1 MKQSRIGLGVVTMLS
16 IFVVVCMCVLVLFSS
31 NKVYQIHEQTN
42 HAYAYKKAYYEAEIK
57 AHKLID
63 ANNTDFLVHVQGN
76 TYLKVKVEKGKIITF
91 KTIVK
96 GES

>member
-42 HAYAYKKAYYEAEIK
+42 RSYAFKKAYNEAEIK

-63 ANNTDFLVHVQGN
+63 ENQTDFLVHVKGD
-76 TYLKVKVEKGKIITF
+76 TYLKVKVKDDKIVIF

-96 GES
+96 GE

>member
-42 HAYAYKKAYYEAEIK
+42 RSYVFKKAYYEAEIK

-63 ANNTDFLVHVQGN
+63 ENQTDFLVHVKGD
-76 TYLKVKVEKGKIITF
+76 TYLKVKVKDGKIVIF

-96 GES
+96 GE

>member
-42 HAYAYKKAYYEAEIK
+42 RSYAFKKAYHEAEIK

-63 ANNTDFLVHVQGN
+63 ENQTDFLVHVKGD
-76 TYLKVKVEKGKIITF
+76 TYLKVKVKDDKIVIF

-96 GES
+96 GE

>member
-16 IFVVVCMCVLVLFSS
+16 IFVVVCMCVLVLFSAD
-31 NKVYQIHEQTN
+31 KVYQIHEQTN
-42 HAYAYKKAYYEAEIK
+42 RTYAYKKAYYEAEIK
-57 AHKLID
+57 AHALVEENK
-63 ANNTDFLVHVQGN
+63 TDFLVHVKEK
-76 TYLKVKVEKGKIITF
+76 TYLKVKVKDGKIITF

>member
-42 HAYAYKKAYYEAEIK
+42 RSYASKKAYYEAEIK

-63 ANNTDFLVHVQGN
+63 ENQTDFLVHVKGD
-76 TYLKVKVEKGKIITF
+76 TYLKVKVKDDKIVIF

-96 GES
+96 GE

>member
-31 NKVYQIHEQTN
+31 NKVYQIHEQAN
-42 HAYAYKKAYYEAEIK
+42 RSYAFKKAYYEAEIK
-57 AHKLID
+57 AHKLIGE
-63 ANNTDFLVHVQGN
+63 NQTDFLVHVKGD
-76 TYLKVKVEKGKIITF
+76 TYLKVKVKDDKIVIF

-96 GES
+96 GE

>member
-42 HAYAYKKAYYEAEIK
+42 RRYAFKKAYYEAEIK

-63 ANNTDFLVHVQGN
+63 ENQTDFLVHVKGD
-76 TYLKVKVEKGKIITF
+76 TYLKVKVKDGKIVIF

-96 GES
+96 GE

>member
-42 HAYAYKKAYYEAEIK
+42 RSYALKKAYYEAEIK

-63 ANNTDFLVHVQGN
+63 ENQTDFLVHVKGD
-76 TYLKVKVEKGKIITF
+76 TYVKVKVKDDKIVIF

-96 GES
+96 GE

>member
-31 NKVYQIHEQTN
+31 NKVYQIREQTN
-42 HAYAYKKAYYEAEIK
+42 RSYAFKKAYYEAEIK

-63 ANNTDFLVHVQGN
+63 ENQTDFLVHVKGD
-76 TYLKVKVEKGKIITF
+76 TYLKVKVKDDKIVIF

-96 GES
+96 GE

>member
-42 HAYAYKKAYYEAEIK
+42 RNYAFKKAYYEAEIK

-63 ANNTDFLVHVQGN
+63 ENQTDFLVHVKGD
-76 TYLKVKVEKGKIITF
+76 TYLKVKVKDDKIVIF

-96 GES
+96 GE

>member
-42 HAYAYKKAYYEAEIK
+42 RSYAFKKAYYEAEIK
-57 AHKLID
+57 AHKLIT
-63 ANNTDFLVHVQGN
+63 NFKIKLI
-76 TYLKVKVEKGKIITF
+76 YLNKSST
-91 KTIVK
+91 
-96 GES
+96 S

>member
-42 HAYAYKKAYYEAEIK
+42 RSYAFKKAHYEAEIK

-63 ANNTDFLVHVQGN
+63 ENQTDFLVHVKGD
-76 TYLKVKVEKGKIITF
+76 TYLKVKVKDDKIVIF

-96 GES
+96 GE

>member
-42 HAYAYKKAYYEAEIK
+42 RSYVFKKAYYEAEIK

-63 ANNTDFLVHVQGN
+63 ENQTDFLVHVKSD
-76 TYLKVKVEKGKIITF
+76 TYLKVKVKDDKIVIF

-96 GES
+96 GE

>member
-31 NKVYQIHEQTN
+31 NKVYQLHEQTN
-42 HAYAYKKAYYEAEIK
+42 RSYAFKKAYYEIK

-63 ANNTDFLVHVQGN
+63 ENQTDFLVHVKDD
-76 TYLKVKVEKGKIITF
+76 TYLKVKVNDDKIVIF

-96 GES
+96 GE

>member
-16 IFVVVCMCVLVLFSS
+16 IFVVVCMCALVLFSA
-31 NKVYQIHEQTN
+31 NKVYQMHEQVN
-42 HAYAYKKAYYEAEIK
+42 RSYAYKKAYYQAEIK

-63 ANNTDFLVHVQGN
+63 QNETDFLVHVKED
-76 TYLKVKVEKGKIITF
+76 TYLKVKVDHGQIVVF

-96 GES
+96 GE

>member
-31 NKVYQIHEQTN
+31 NKVYQIREQTN
-42 HAYAYKKAYYEAEIK
+42 RSYAFKKAYYEAEIK

-63 ANNTDFLVHVQGN
+63 ENQTDFLVHVKSD
-76 TYLKVKVEKGKIITF
+76 TYLKVKVKDDKIVIF

-96 GES
+96 GE

>member
-42 HAYAYKKAYYEAEIK
+42 RSMRLKRRTM
-57 AHKLID
+57 KLKSKPI
-63 ANNTDFLVHVQGN
+63 N
-76 TYLKVKVEKGKIITF
+76 
-91 KTIVK
+91 
-96 GES
+96 

>member
-16 IFVVVCMCVLVLFSS
+16 IFVVVCMCVLMLFSS

-42 HAYAYKKAYYEAEIK
+42 RSYAFKQAYYEAEIK

-63 ANNTDFLVHVQGN
+63 ENQTDFLVHVKGD
-76 TYLKVKVEKGKIITF
+76 TYLKVKVNDDKIVIF

-96 GES
+96 GE

>member
-42 HAYAYKKAYYEAEIK
+42 RSYAFKKAYCEAEIK

-63 ANNTDFLVHVQGN
+63 ENQTDFLVHVKGD
-76 TYLKVKVEKGKIITF
+76 TYLKVKVEEDKIVTF

-96 GES
+96 GE

>member
-16 IFVVVCMCVLVLFSS
+16 IFVVVCMCVLVLFSAD
-31 NKVYQIHEQTN
+31 KVYQIHEQTN
-42 HAYAYKKAYYEAEIK
+42 RTYA
-57 AHKLID
+57 
-63 ANNTDFLVHVQGN
+63 
-76 TYLKVKVEKGKIITF
+76 YLKVKVKDGKIITF

>member
-42 HAYAYKKAYYEAEIK
+42 RGYAFKKAYYEAEIK

-63 ANNTDFLVHVQGN
+63 ENQTDFLVHVKGD
-76 TYLKVKVEKGKIITF
+76 TYLKVKVNDDKIVIF

-96 GES
+96 GE

>member
-42 HAYAYKKAYYEAEIK
+42 RSYVFKKAYYEAEIK
-57 AHKLID
+57 VHKLID
-63 ANNTDFLVHVQGN
+63 ENQTDFLVHVKGD
-76 TYLKVKVEKGKIITF
+76 TYLKVKVKDGKIVIF

-96 GES
+96 GE

>member
-42 HAYAYKKAYYEAEIK
+42 RSYAFKKAYYEAEIK

-63 ANNTDFLVHVQGN
+63 ENQTDFLVHVKGD
-76 TYLKVKVEKGKIITF
+76 TYLKVKVKDGTIVIF

-96 GES
+96 GE

>member
-42 HAYAYKKAYYEAEIK
+42 RSYVFKKAYYEAEIK

-63 ANNTDFLVHVQGN
+63 ENQTDFLVHVKGD
-76 TYLKVKVEKGKIITF
+76 TYLKVKVKDDKIVIF

-96 GES
+96 GE

>member
-42 HAYAYKKAYYEAEIK
+42 SSYPYKKANYQAEIK

-63 ANNTDFLVHVQGN
+63 ENKTDFLVHVKGD
-76 TYLKVKVEKGKIITF
+76 TYLKVKVKDDKIVIF

-96 GES
+96 GE

>member
-42 HAYAYKKAYYEAEIK
+42 RSYAFKKVYYEAEIK

-63 ANNTDFLVHVQGN
+63 ENQTDFLVHVKDD
-76 TYLKVKVEKGKIITF
+76 TYLKVKVNDDKIVIF

-96 GES
+96 GE

>member
-31 NKVYQIHEQTN
+31 NKVYQIHEQIN
-42 HAYAYKKAYYEAEIK
+42 RSYAFKKAYYEAEIK

-63 ANNTDFLVHVQGN
+63 ENQTDFLVHVKGDA
-76 TYLKVKVEKGKIITF
+76 YLKVKVKDDKIVIF

-96 GES
+96 GE

>member
-1 MKQSRIGLGVVTMLS
+1 MKQSGIGLGVVTMLS

-42 HAYAYKKAYYEAEIK
+42 RSYVFKKAYYEAEIK

-63 ANNTDFLVHVQGN
+63 ENQTDFLVHVKGD
-76 TYLKVKVEKGKIITF
+76 TYLKVKVKDGKIVIF

-96 GES
+96 GE

>member
-31 NKVYQIHEQTN
+31 NKVYQIYEQTN
-42 HAYAYKKAYYEAEIK
+42 RSYAFKKAYYEAEIK

-63 ANNTDFLVHVQGN
+63 ENQTDFLVHVKGD
-76 TYLKVKVEKGKIITF
+76 TYLKVKVKDGKIVIF

-96 GES
+96 GE

>member
-42 HAYAYKKAYYEAEIK
+42 RSYVFKKAYYEAEIK

-63 ANNTDFLVHVQGN
+63 ENQTDFLVHVKGD
-76 TYLKVKVEKGKIITF
+76 TYLKVKVNDDKIVIF

-96 GES
+96 GE